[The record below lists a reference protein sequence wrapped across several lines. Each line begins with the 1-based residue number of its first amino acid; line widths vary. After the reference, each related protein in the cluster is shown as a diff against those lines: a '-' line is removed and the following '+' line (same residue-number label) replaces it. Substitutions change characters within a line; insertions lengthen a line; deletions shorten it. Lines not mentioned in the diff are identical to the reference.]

1 MKKTAIATCVAATIA
16 ISSPVFAGVAE
27 ELEAMKARIAQL
39 ESQLAAQQA
48 TIAKQET
55 VSSTNSGGFA
65 DNVAVS
71 GAVEILA
78 THSEEDGGNST
89 NDVLLDTFELGI
101 EAKINENVTLSSLVE
116 YDSDAEKLDVTEAYA
131 VIGAPDS
138 NLSLTVGK
146 APVPFAVINSNSWTD
161 PLTDDAFDIKEGMA
175 MVSWGNDSVTLDAY
189 TFNGAE
195 DGDTLDTI
203 DLGADFAVTEGLS
216 FGAGYLSDVADLN
229 GLPAGDAWRVN
240 GLYEVGA
247 LALSAEYIDIDA
259 DNTSIDPTF
268 LHLNAGY
275 ATNVFGADGQIFA
288 GYSETDDG
296 QNVTDLAEERIVL
309 GVERSFGENAS
320 VVAEYVREE
329 SYSNEETDTLNL
341 VLVTEF

>member
-1 MKKTAIATCVAATIA
+1 MKKTAIATCVAAALA
-16 ISSPVFAGVAE
+16 ISSPAFADVAE
-27 ELEAMKARIAQL
+27 ELAAMKARIAQL
-39 ESQLAAQQA
+39 ESQLATQQA
-48 TIAKQET
+48 TIAKQGT
-55 VSSTNSGGFA
+55 TSNTSGGFA
-65 DNVAVS
+65 DNVSVS
-71 GAVEILA
+71 GALEVLA

-101 EAKINENVTLSSLVE
+101 EAKVNENVTLSSLIE

-175 MVSWGNDSVTLDAY
+175 MVSWGNDSLTLDAY

-203 DLGADFAVTEGLS
+203 GLGADFAVTEGLS

-296 QNVTDLAEERIVL
+296 QNVVDLAEERIVL